1 MNLLKLI
8 RQDIRLTKKLLEKKR
23 ADGSVDLIANLD
35 KQYRLNQQ
43 NIDKMRSERNLVSEG
58 IGKSKSENKNV
69 DIQIKEMKA
78 LGDNLKIIENESSG
92 IKKKLNLL
100 IDQVPNIPHKS
111 VPIGNDETSN
121 IVIREW
127 GNKPQFS
134 FKPLDHLAIGEKLDL
149 FDFKRGAKIS
159 GSGFPLFK
167 NNGAKLERAL
177 INSMI
182 NHHTENFN
190 FEEIFPPVLI
200 LEESMR
206 VTGQLPKFKEDMYH
220 SSLDNLFLAP
230 TAEVPVTNIH
240 RNEILDEADLPINY
254 VAYSPCFRRESGSYG
269 KDTRGLLRVH
279 QFNKVEMVKFCTPKS
294 SYSEL
299 ELLTSYAESI
309 LQKLNLKYR
318 VIELCTGDLSFS
330 ASKCYDIEVW
340 APGENNWLEVSSC
353 SNFEDFQSER
363 GKIRYRETETKKV
376 KPVHTLNGSGLATP
390 RLFVA
395 LIETY
400 QDEDGNVS
408 FPDKVASFLGLKELK

>member
-8 RQDIRLTKKLLEKKR
+8 RKDISLVKKSLKKKGAQDSI
-23 ADGSVDLIANLD
+23 DLIANLD
-35 KQYRLNQQ
+35 KKYRTNQES
-43 NIDKMRSERNLVSEG
+43 IDKMRAERNNVSEE
-58 IGKSKSENKNV
+58 IGESKKSNKNV
-69 DIQIKEMKA
+69 DTQIKEMKS
-78 LGDNLKIIENESSG
+78 LGESLKVIENESLT
-92 IKKKLNLL
+92 IKEKLNEL

-111 VPIGNDETSN
+111 VPIGNDEKSN
-121 IVIREW
+121 VVIREW
-127 GNKPQFS
+127 GNKPNFT
-134 FKPLDHLAIGEKLDL
+134 FTPLNHLTIGKKLDL

-177 INSMI
+177 INTMI

-206 VTGQLPKFKEDMYH
+206 VTGQLPKFKDDMYH
-220 SSLDNLFLAP
+220 STLDNLFLAP

-240 RNEILDEADLPINY
+240 RDEILDEVDLPINY

-279 QFNKVEMVKFCTPKS
+279 QFNKVEMVKFCTPEN
-294 SYSEL
+294 SYFEL

-309 LQKLNLKYR
+309 LQKLNLRYR
-318 VIELCTGDLSFS
+318 VIELCSGDLSFS
-330 ASKCYDIEVW
+330 AAKCYDIEVW
-340 APGENNWLEVSSC
+340 APGENKWLEVSSC
-353 SNFEDFQSER
+353 SNFEDFQSLR
-363 GKIRYRETETKKV
+363 GNIRYRESETKKV

-400 QDEDGNVS
+400 QNKDGHVI
-408 FPDKVASFLGLKELK
+408 FPDNIASYLGIKELK

>member
-8 RQDIRLTKKLLEKKR
+8 RKDISLVKKSLKKKGAQDSI
-23 ADGSVDLIANLD
+23 DLIANLD
-35 KQYRLNQQ
+35 KKYRTNQES
-43 NIDKMRSERNLVSEG
+43 IDKMRAERNNVSEE
-58 IGKSKSENKNV
+58 IGKSKKSNKNV
-69 DIQIKEMKA
+69 DTQIKEMKS
-78 LGDNLKIIENESSG
+78 LGESLKVIENESLT
-92 IKKKLNLL
+92 IKGKLNEL

-111 VPIGNDETSN
+111 VPIGNDEKSN
-121 IVIREW
+121 VVIREW
-127 GNKPQFS
+127 GNKPNFT
-134 FKPLDHLAIGEKLDL
+134 FTPLNHLTIGKKLDL

-177 INSMI
+177 INTMI
-182 NHHTENFN
+182 NHHTENFK

-206 VTGQLPKFKEDMYH
+206 VTGQLPKFKDDMYH
-220 SSLDNLFLAP
+220 STLDNLFLAP

-240 RNEILDEADLPINY
+240 RDEILDEVDLPINY

-279 QFNKVEMVKFCTPKS
+279 QFNKVEMVKFCTPEN
-294 SYSEL
+294 SYFEL

-309 LQKLNLKYR
+309 LQKLNLRYR
-318 VIELCTGDLSFS
+318 VIELCSGDLSFS
-330 ASKCYDIEVW
+330 AAKCYDIEVW
-340 APGENNWLEVSSC
+340 APGENKWLEVSSC
-353 SNFEDFQSER
+353 SNFEDFQSLR
-363 GKIRYRETETKKV
+363 GNIRYRETETKKV

-400 QDEDGNVS
+400 QNKDGHVI
-408 FPDKVASFLGLKELK
+408 FPDNIASYLGIKELK

>member
-8 RQDIRLTKKLLEKKR
+8 RKDITLVKKSLKKKR
-23 ADGSVDLIANLD
+23 AEDSIDLIANLD
-35 KQYRLNQQ
+35 KKYRSNQE
-43 NIDKMRSERNLVSEG
+43 NIDKMRAERNNVSEE
-58 IGKSKSENKNV
+58 IGKSKKSNKNV
-69 DIQIKEMKA
+69 DSQIRNMKS
-78 LGDNLKIIENESSG
+78 LGESLKVIENESLN
-92 IKKKLNLL
+92 IKEKLNKL

-111 VPIGNDETSN
+111 VPIGNDEKSN
-121 IVIREW
+121 VVIREW
-127 GNKPQFS
+127 GNKPNFT
-134 FKPLDHLAIGEKLDL
+134 FKPLDHLTIGEKLDL

-177 INSMI
+177 INTMI
-182 NHHTENFN
+182 NHHTENYN

-206 VTGQLPKFKEDMYH
+206 VTGQLPKFKDDMYH

-240 RNEILDEADLPINY
+240 RDEILDEVDLPINY

-279 QFNKVEMVKFCTPKS
+279 QFNKVEMVKFCTPEN

-318 VIELCTGDLSFS
+318 VVELCSGDLSFS
-330 ASKCYDIEVW
+330 AAKCYDIEVW
-340 APGENNWLEVSSC
+340 APGENKWLEVSSC
-353 SNFEDFQSER
+353 SNFEDFQSLR
-363 GKIRYRETETKKV
+363 GNIRYRESETKKV

-400 QDEDGNVS
+400 QNKDGHVI
-408 FPDKVASFLGLKELK
+408 FPDNIASYLGIKELK